1 MRAFR
6 DVVAYMGFGFYWAW
20 IFVSFNSA
28 GSLGQNLPI
37 DALTS
42 SHLVSS
48 VAAIL
53 PLRGAL
59 CMGRLTLKMR
69 LFAPLFRSPSQDSFI
84 SLYRLCRG
92 PLLLRLQRRCPSLPD
107 LAYARAFPAVRIV
120 PLAGR
125 AAFPK
130 SLLPVRPFLSE
141 PWSAL
146 RW

>member
-53 PLRGAL
+53 PLLAA
-59 CMGRLTLKMR
+59 
-69 LFAPLFRSPSQDSFI
+69 F
-84 SLYRLCRG
+84 
-92 PLLLRLQRRCPSLPD
+92 LLRGV
-107 LAYARAFPAVRIV
+107 PANLYPIKM
-120 PLAGR
+120 LH
-125 AAFPK
+125 
-130 SLLPVRPFLSE
+130 
-141 PWSAL
+141 
-146 RW
+146 